1 MRASGCCALWRNL
14 REPRSS
20 RSCSAGKSRKVRGES
35 PTFIA
40 SVVPSAC
47 AARSGGLP
55 CPCTP
60 KRTGDLVSEQDS
72 NPPVSTGGGDDG
84 TTTLLGSGRM
94 GKDDPRIVALGDV
107 DEASSFLGLARAEAE
122 EEVGELL
129 IGLQRL
135 LYRVMGDVAM
145 PQEDNMVG
153 EDDLRFLDGALE
165 EWRGRTEIPREFVVP
180 GESRLGALLDV
191 ARSITRRAERSLVA
205 SGYAGEHPHAVRV
218 VNRLSDVLFVLARN
232 ADGKKTLSK
241 G

>member
-1 MRASGCCALWRNL
+1 
-14 REPRSS
+14 
-20 RSCSAGKSRKVRGES
+20 
-35 PTFIA
+35 
-40 SVVPSAC
+40 
-47 AARSGGLP
+47 
-55 CPCTP
+55 
-60 KRTGDLVSEQDS
+60 
-72 NPPVSTGGGDDG
+72 
-84 TTTLLGSGRM
+84 M
-94 GKDDPRIVALGDV
+94 GKDDLRIVALGDV

-122 EEVGELL
+122 EEIGELL

-135 LYRVMGDVAM
+135 FYRVMGDVAL
-145 PQEDNMVG
+145 PQEDNVVG

-218 VNRLSDVLFVLARN
+218 VNRLSDLLFVLARN